1 MPTTATQG
9 QCAAQTTG
17 QLMMIR
23 PANFGSNPETAIDN
37 AFQQAAAPWELNSI
51 AQKAREEFDA
61 FVEKLQAAGV
71 QVLVVEDTPEPP
83 KTDAVFPNNW
93 ITTHEDGII
102 VTYPMY
108 SPIRQRERRMDIIEL
123 LFERFGF
130 SSYISLEDWELLR
143 DRIVEGTGSM
153 ILDRENRIVY
163 ACLSQRT
170 NEEALLEWA
179 QMMRFKAVY
188 FTATD
193 AAGVPIYHTNVMMAL
208 GTTHAVVC
216 MEVIRDE
223 AEQAALR
230 QTLSETGKTIV
241 EISLDQ
247 MNQFAGNMLEVKG
260 SAGAVWAMSSSA
272 YAALQPE
279 QIGALSS
286 GGKLLLHSD
295 LSTIET
301 YGGGSARCMMAEIF
315 VP

>member
-1 MPTTATQG
+1 MPTTKG

-37 AFQQAAAPWELNSI
+37 AFQQAAAPWELTSI

-61 FVEKLQAAGV
+61 FVGKLQAAGV
-71 QVLVVEDTPEPP
+71 QVLVIEDTPEPP

-93 ITTHEDGII
+93 ITSHEDGVII
-102 VTYPMY
+102 TYPMY

-130 SSYISLEDWELLR
+130 TRYLSLEDWELLQ

-153 ILDRENRIVY
+153 ILDRENRIAY

-179 QMMRFKAVY
+179 QMMRFNLLY

-193 AAGVPIYHTNVMMAL
+193 SEGTPIYHTNVMMAL

-216 MEVIRDE
+216 MEAIRAE
-223 AEQAALR
+223 EEQAALR
-230 QTLSETGKTIV
+230 KSLADTGKTIV
-241 EISLDQ
+241 EISLEQ

-260 SAGAVWAMSSSA
+260 TASPVWAMSSAA
-272 YAALQPE
+272 YAALKSE
-279 QIGALSS
+279 QIEALSS
-286 GGKLLLHSD
+286 GGKQLLHSD
-295 LSTIET
+295 LSTIEA

-315 VP
+315 VPEK

>member
-1 MPTTATQG
+1 
-9 QCAAQTTG
+9 
-17 QLMMIR
+17 MMIR
-23 PANFGSNPETAIDN
+23 PANFGSNPETVIDN

-51 AQKAREEFDA
+51 AQKARGEFDQ
-61 FVEKLQAAGV
+61 FVDQLQAAGV

-102 VTYPMY
+102 ITYPMY

-130 SSYISLEDWELLR
+130 TSYVSLDDWELLQG
-143 DRIVEGTGSM
+143 RIVEGTGSM
-153 ILDRENRIVY
+153 ILDRENRIAY

-179 QMMRFKAVY
+179 QMMRYKAVY

-193 AAGVPIYHTNVMMAL
+193 SGGTPIYHTNVMMAL

-216 MEVIRDE
+216 MEAIRDE
-223 AEQAALR
+223 EAQANLR
-230 QTLSETGKTIV
+230 NILAETGKTIV
-241 EISLDQ
+241 EISLGQ
-247 MNQFAGNMLEVKG
+247 MNQFAGNMLEVVGKDG
-260 SAGAVWAMSSSA
+260 PIWAMSSSA
-272 YAALQPE
+272 YTALEPR
-279 QIGALSS
+279 QIEALSS
-286 GGKLLLHSD
+286 GGKRLLHSD
-295 LSTIET
+295 LTIIET